1 MSNNAISN
9 SEAAEGA
16 EASNVVQNTAQK
28 VADKVVK
35 EAVQKVFEDI
45 INLNHWPTISTAISN
60 RIAEELKEQSFMTT
74 DLELT
79 EKQKEVLRAGVG
91 QIVDE
96 VVRNFKA
103 SVENEARTKDT
114 YKITRDAMRGIINRT
129 LSQIGA
135 EINRG
140 AVINVVAVSADSKG
154 KDYNKI
160 GLQYWKDAGDI
171 TIPTKGVFI
180 STNCVETIRESI
192 VIEPL
197 EETL

>member
-1 MSNNAISN
+1 MDKKKQNDTAD
-9 SEAAEGA
+9 AET
-16 EASNVVQNTAQK
+16 SNVVQNTAQR
-28 VADKVVK
+28 VVDVVVK
-35 EAVQKVFEDI
+35 EATQTAFEDI
-45 INLNHWPTISTAISN
+45 INLNYWPAISTAISN

-79 EKQKEVLRAGVG
+79 EKQKEALRSGVG

-103 SVENEARTKDT
+103 SVENEERTVKT
-114 YKITRDAMRGIINRT
+114 YDIVKNAMRDIINHT

-140 AVINVVAVSADSKG
+140 AVINGVAVSADSKS
-154 KDYNKI
+154 KEFNKI
-160 GLQYWKDAGDI
+160 ELQYSKDAGDI

-192 VIEPL
+192 EVDAIEKL
-197 EETL
+197 KNK